1 MSETKHSPEPWRLSP
16 AGKWYGPSVE
26 AGPEGDGSRFV
37 LNEGCAFDVGDL
49 RRIVACVNACAGIPT
64 EALESGALG
73 KALDAASLAALSG
86 WDSVDGRRSVERQ
99 VLSDLF
105 DALRSL
111 GRLT

>member
-49 RRIVACVNACAGIPT
+49 RRIVAAVNAVAGIST

-73 KALDAASLAALSG
+73 RALEFLESCAEPPGTHTVKGLRQSAAAI
-86 WDSVDGRRSVERQ
+86 
-99 VLSDLF
+99 
-105 DALRSL
+105 LRSL